1 MSSTSNA
8 FAEGNSGTQVGINHG
23 QIYFSS
29 APQETPQQSV
39 DNGSHRPVSVKETIT
54 NYVEVLRSLAF
65 PEMLDRRD
73 NIEPCHPDTC
83 QWILE
88 LEKYKS
94 WRSQSRGLLWIKG
107 KPGAGKSTLML
118 FLHDELKRD
127 VDHGIRLEFFFTARA
142 TEMQRIPLGMLRSL
156 LSQIFD
162 RDATIRPQVRDAYEQ
177 RCRHFGYGERE
188 WEWPRV
194 VLEELL
200 AGTILASASRRYVMI
215 FVDALDE
222 AGAES
227 AQYLAAYFHR
237 LIDRA
242 EKQDVAVQICIS
254 CRHYP
259 IMQSDPARE
268 ICVEDHNHDDIARYI
283 KDILTDTDVGDGP
296 GQDTREAL
304 AEQLIRQ
311 CNGVFQWAH
320 LVMPL
325 IRQKILE
332 GESFD
337 DIRCWLHEVPVG
349 LEDVYTYI
357 LNNVIE
363 GRNRAQSFLLFQ
375 WVSLAERPL
384 TVTEMRYAL
393 AAQNT
398 ELAFPPKTWEKIDGF
413 VESNGRMKRRIQ
425 VLSGGLAEVISTV
438 DYHENVTGTVHEI
451 VHETVQVVHQSVN
464 DFLLAKGL
472 GLLCHNIGT
481 STLPMDG
488 ERIIFQCQATL
499 YRTCLV
505 YLATVHMAQKIPDKQ
520 DVIQDHPLLDY
531 ATYNLFVHAEKAA
544 DSRADVL
551 QNEQDILQRVIGP
564 WVQIYRIKYRS
575 SKRCPQEDTTIL
587 HMAAAA
593 NLVDVIESVV
603 SNGTD
608 VMEKDRI
615 GNTAFHLAASQG
627 HITVGK
633 ILREKGADREAK
645 NANGITPLTEAA
657 RCGHVRFV
665 EWLLHEGVKVETS
678 ARSEGALQAA
688 SLEGHQRVVAILLG
702 AGADVNVQGG
712 EYGNALQA
720 AAYGE
725 NTEIVQML
733 LEAHADVNAQGVQM
747 LLDALA
753 DVNTQGGH
761 YGNALQAAAYRGT
774 TEIVQMLLDALADV
788 NTQGGHYGNALQAA
802 AYRGTTEIVQM
813 LLDALADVNTQGG
826 HYGNALQAAAYRG
839 TTEIVQML
847 LDALADVNTQGGH
860 YGNALQAAAYRG
872 TTEIVQMLLDA
883 LADVNTQGGHYGN
896 ALQAAAYRGTTEIV
910 QMLLDALADVNTQGG
925 HYGNALQAAAYR
937 GTTEIVQML
946 LDALADVNTQGGHYG
961 NALQA
966 AAYRGTT
973 EIVQMLLDALA
984 DVNTQGG
991 HYGNALQAAAYRGT
1005 TEIVQMLLDA
1015 LADVNTQGGHYGNAL
1030 QAAAYRGTTEIV
1042 QMLLDALA
1050 DVNTQGGHYGNALQA
1065 AAYRGTTE
1073 IVQMLLDALADVNT
1087 QGGHYGNA
1095 LQAAAYRGTTE
1106 IVQML
1111 LDALADVNTQ
1121 GGHYGNA
1128 LQAAAYRGTTE
1139 IVQMLLDAL
1148 ADVNTQGGH
1157 YGNALQA
1164 AAYRGNTEIVQ
1175 MLLEAHADVNA
1186 QGGIC
1191 GSPLLAAVQGGH
1203 ADSVRILLHA
1213 GADVLLANEHG
1224 QTPLHIAAFENQLDL
1239 LNRFTLLASGI
1250 NSRDK
1255 FLQPPLHLAICLGH
1269 IEFAEKLLHLGANP
1283 SLPDGYGRNIL
1294 DWVVGNESLMH
1305 HIQNNCPPIVVTP
1318 KETQELTKYPYHSL
1332 LHPNQEH
1339 KTFEVLYV
1347 PDNDSRLTSSKSE
1360 QLSHFLSK
1368 IVHELSAPNTDITE
1382 AEPPNDSVSSPA
1394 PKKTVLVS
1402 RAILGRATLSYALF
1416 FGLLAVLLRYWF
1428 F

>member
-8 FAEGNSGTQVGINHG
+8 FADGNSGTQVGINHG

-29 APQETPQQSV
+29 EM
-39 DNGSHRPVSVKETIT
+39 
-54 NYVEVLRSLAF
+54 LRSLAF
-65 PEMLDRRD
+65 PQMLDRRD

-118 FLHDELKRD
+118 FLHDKLKRD
-127 VDHGIRLEFFFTARA
+127 VDHGIRLEFFFTARG

-156 LSQIFD
+156 LSQLFD

-200 AGTILASASRRYVMI
+200 AGTILASASRRHIMI

-227 AQYLAAYFHR
+227 AQHLAAYFHR

-325 IRQKILE
+325 IRQRILE

-337 DIRCWLHEVPVG
+337 DIRCWLREVPVG
-349 LEDVYTYI
+349 LKDVYTYI

-393 AAQNT
+393 AAQNA
-398 ELAFPPKTWEKIDGF
+398 ELTFPPKTWEKIDGF

-425 VLSGGLAEVISTV
+425 VLSGGLAEVISTA
-438 DYHENVTGTVHEI
+438 DYHENVTGTL
-451 VHETVQVVHQSVN
+451 HETVQVVHQSVN

-520 DVIQDHPLLDY
+520 DVILDHPLLHY
-531 ATYNLFVHAEKAA
+531 AIYNLFIHAEKSA

-587 HMAAAA
+587 HVAAAA

-627 HITVGK
+627 HITAGK

-678 ARSEGALQAA
+678 ARSKGTLQAA
-688 SLEGHQRVVAILLG
+688 SLEGHQRVVVILLG
-702 AGADVNVQGG
+702 AGADVNAQGG

-720 AAYGE
+720 AAYGGDA
-725 NTEIVQML
+725 EIVQML
-733 LEAHADVNAQGVQM
+733 LEAHADVN
-747 LLDALA
+747 
-753 DVNTQGGH
+753 TQG
-761 YGNALQAAAYRGT
+761 
-774 TEIVQMLLDALADV
+774 
-788 NTQGGHYGNALQAA
+788 
-802 AYRGTTEIVQM
+802 
-813 LLDALADVNTQGG
+813 
-826 HYGNALQAAAYRG
+826 
-839 TTEIVQML
+839 
-847 LDALADVNTQGGH
+847 
-860 YGNALQAAAYRG
+860 
-872 TTEIVQMLLDA
+872 
-883 LADVNTQGGHYGN
+883 
-896 ALQAAAYRGTTEIV
+896 
-910 QMLLDALADVNTQGG
+910 
-925 HYGNALQAAAYR
+925 
-937 GTTEIVQML
+937 
-946 LDALADVNTQGGHYG
+946 
-961 NALQA
+961 
-966 AAYRGTT
+966 
-973 EIVQMLLDALA
+973 
-984 DVNTQGG
+984 
-991 HYGNALQAAAYRGT
+991 
-1005 TEIVQMLLDA
+1005 
-1015 LADVNTQGGHYGNAL
+1015 
-1030 QAAAYRGTTEIV
+1030 
-1042 QMLLDALA
+1042 
-1050 DVNTQGGHYGNALQA
+1050 
-1065 AAYRGTTE
+1065 
-1073 IVQMLLDALADVNT
+1073 
-1087 QGGHYGNA
+1087 
-1095 LQAAAYRGTTE
+1095 
-1106 IVQML
+1106 
-1111 LDALADVNTQ
+1111 
-1121 GGHYGNA
+1121 
-1128 LQAAAYRGTTE
+1128 
-1139 IVQMLLDAL
+1139 
-1148 ADVNTQGGH
+1148 
-1157 YGNALQA
+1157 
-1164 AAYRGNTEIVQ
+1164 
-1175 MLLEAHADVNA
+1175 
-1186 QGGIC
+1186 
-1191 GSPLLAAVQGGH
+1191 
-1203 ADSVRILLHA
+1203 
-1213 GADVLLANEHG
+1213 
-1224 QTPLHIAAFENQLDL
+1224 
-1239 LNRFTLLASGI
+1239 
-1250 NSRDK
+1250 
-1255 FLQPPLHLAICLGH
+1255 
-1269 IEFAEKLLHLGANP
+1269 
-1283 SLPDGYGRNIL
+1283 
-1294 DWVVGNESLMH
+1294 
-1305 HIQNNCPPIVVTP
+1305 
-1318 KETQELTKYPYHSL
+1318 
-1332 LHPNQEH
+1332 
-1339 KTFEVLYV
+1339 
-1347 PDNDSRLTSSKSE
+1347 
-1360 QLSHFLSK
+1360 
-1368 IVHELSAPNTDITE
+1368 
-1382 AEPPNDSVSSPA
+1382 
-1394 PKKTVLVS
+1394 
-1402 RAILGRATLSYALF
+1402 
-1416 FGLLAVLLRYWF
+1416 
-1428 F
+1428 